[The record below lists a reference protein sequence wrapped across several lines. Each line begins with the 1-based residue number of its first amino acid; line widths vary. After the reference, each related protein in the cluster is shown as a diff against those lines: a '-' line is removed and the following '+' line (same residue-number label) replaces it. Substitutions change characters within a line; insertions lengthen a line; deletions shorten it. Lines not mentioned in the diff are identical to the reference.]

1 MVVDLMV
8 VQWSS
13 NDCAMV
19 LQVVVMQWWHNG
31 GLMVAQLCCDGRGA
45 MVVGV
50 IVRWR
55 NDRELVGQ

>member
-1 MVVDLMV
+1 MVVDQMV
-8 VQWSS
+8 VQWLS
-13 NDCAMV
+13 NDAMV

-31 GLMVAQLCCDGRGA
+31 DLMVAQLWCDGRGS